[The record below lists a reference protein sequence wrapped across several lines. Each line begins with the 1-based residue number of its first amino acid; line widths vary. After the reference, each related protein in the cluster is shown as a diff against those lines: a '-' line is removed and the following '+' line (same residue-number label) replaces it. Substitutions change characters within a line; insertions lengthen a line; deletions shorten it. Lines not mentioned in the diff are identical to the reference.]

1 MNIIFIIVFVGIKQ
15 NIMNTKFIQSIL
27 MFIIATCAA
36 VIVVL
41 TIINCEYF
49 CVMTNSYFIPF
60 IVIIGFSAISGIAF
74 YVFQKLWY
82 EMFIK

>member
-1 MNIIFIIVFVGIKQ
+1 MKNIST
-15 NIMNTKFIQSIL
+15 TKFIQSIL
-27 MFIIATCAA
+27 MFIIAACTA

-41 TIINCEYF
+41 TIINCDYF

-60 IVIIGFSAISGIAF
+60 IIIIGFSAISGIACFAF
-74 YVFQKLWY
+74 YKLWY

>member
-1 MNIIFIIVFVGIKQ
+1 MKNIS
-15 NIMNTKFIQSIL
+15 TAKFIQSIL
-27 MFIIATCAA
+27 MFIIAACSA

-49 CVMTNSYFIPF
+49 CEMTNSSFIPF
-60 IVIIGFSAISGIAF
+60 IIIIGFSAISGIAF

>member
-1 MNIIFIIVFVGIKQ
+1 MKNIST
-15 NIMNTKFIQSIL
+15 TKFIQSIL

-41 TIINCEYF
+41 TIINIEYF
-49 CVMTNSYFIPF
+49 CVMTNYFIPF